1 MINELK
7 SPLQNQSVL
16 FEGCLNTTHQLVGEH
31 LGCGIFRLNRLNYNS
46 QENQWS
52 CNFSY
57 YWKVLVVMLLLIS
70 CTTKHMTQKR
80 FHCNDAS
87 HLLDYCNIYKLIN
100 YTRHFQ
106 DLTYFEKIFILRI
119 LLSIISC
126 KTLDIFLIDIK
137 TRIMLQSVIFEVF
150 NSRADNCSIL
160 SKVPSSSS
168 HQYSVSQAINMLRS
182 F

>member
-1 MINELK
+1 M
-7 SPLQNQSVL
+7 
-16 FEGCLNTTHQLVGEH
+16 GEH
-31 LGCGIFRLNRLNYNS
+31 LGCGIFRLNRLNYDS

-57 YWKVLVVMLLLIS
+57 YWKVLIVMLLLIS

-106 DLTYFEKIFILRI
+106 DLTYYEKIFMVVILYHLWYHGDIEYISHKYQNSHNVTKRYLRGFQLACWQ
-119 LLSIISC
+119 LL
-126 KTLDIFLIDIK
+126 D
-137 TRIMLQSVIFEVF
+137 FE
-150 NSRADNCSIL
+150 
-160 SKVPSSSS
+160 
-168 HQYSVSQAINMLRS
+168 
-182 F
+182 